1 MDMTEIKL
9 QNTLTGKKEIFK
21 PLKEKEVSFYQC
33 GPTVYWTQHIGNLR
47 AMTMAD
53 IINRTFQYLDY
64 KVKFVRNYTDVGHL
78 TSDNDEGEDKMSKGA
93 EKEGLSPKEIAD
105 KYIAIFEKD
114 NSALNNLEPTIK
126 PKATENI
133 NEVIEM
139 VKIMLEKGYA
149 YQTELAIYFDITK
162 ASEYNCLSHQDLEKQ
177 KQGAGAGEVSDND
190 KKNPADFA
198 VWFFKI
204 GKHIN
209 ALQVW
214 DSPWGVGFPGWHIEC
229 SAFIRKFLGPTIDIH
244 MGGIEHIS
252 IHHTNEIAQSEAVN
266 NAPLANYWLHNEHL
280 LVDNKKMSKSEGTS
294 YSLEEIKTK
303 GFDPLALR
311 YLFLSAHYRSK
322 QNFTWEALSSAQ
334 NGLHNIYRQIKE
346 LKNVSPAL
354 PDESFKEDF
363 IKTITDDFNIPKAL
377 AVIQEVLKSDLVAD
391 KKLATLLDFDKV
403 LGLKLAEAISKKE
416 TDTEIPEYVLEMK
429 KERDDAR
436 AQKDWQK
443 SDELR
448 KEIEREGYILE
459 DSNTGSTIR
468 KTN

>member
-177 KQGAGAGEVSDND
+177 KVLVQEKLVITI
-190 KKNPADFA
+190 KKIQQILLFGFSKKVNTSTLYKFG
-198 VWFFKI
+198 I
-204 GKHIN
+204 R
-209 ALQVW
+209 L
-214 DSPWGVGFPGWHIEC
+214 GV
-229 SAFIRKFLGPTIDIH
+229 SAFLV
-244 MGGIEHIS
+244 GILS
-252 IHHTNEIAQSEAVN
+252 VR
-266 NAPLANYWLHNEHL
+266 L
-280 LVDNKKMSKSEGTS
+280 
-294 YSLEEIKTK
+294 SLE
-303 GFDPLALR
+303 
-311 YLFLSAHYRSK
+311 
-322 QNFTWEALSSAQ
+322 NF
-334 NGLHNIYRQIKE
+334 
-346 LKNVSPAL
+346 
-354 PDESFKEDF
+354 
-363 IKTITDDFNIPKAL
+363 
-377 AVIQEVLKSDLVAD
+377 
-391 KKLATLLDFDKV
+391 
-403 LGLKLAEAISKKE
+403 
-416 TDTEIPEYVLEMK
+416 
-429 KERDDAR
+429 
-436 AQKDWQK
+436 
-443 SDELR
+443 
-448 KEIEREGYILE
+448 
-459 DSNTGSTIR
+459 
-468 KTN
+468 